1 MKSCILFFLLFMIS
15 LAVSQVRL
23 NKKYK
28 TLLQKLNEPSL
39 EDQIMS
45 KKEEINSKNRRTDE
59 INKGFEKVI
68 DFVNVL
74 GQINDFVSD
83 RTKNIIRKLNNLYNS
98 DENEY

>member
-98 DENEY
+98 DEDEY

>member
-45 KKEEINSKNRRTDE
+45 KKEEINSKNRRIDE

-74 GQINDFVSD
+74 GQINNFVSD

-98 DENEY
+98 DEDEY